1 MIRLYRIYD
10 QINDIS
16 YSLYEKFNPLQVKEH
31 FTPIVYIN
39 FYTFFYIF
47 HEIIGMLS
55 LLFEYNS
62 LLKSFRKQK
71 DANILDSTKG
81 TTE

>member
-16 YSLYEKFNPLQVKEH
+16 YSLYEKLNSLQVKEY
-31 FTPIVYIN
+31 FTPIFYIN

-47 HEIIGMLS
+47 HEIMKIV
-55 LLFEYNS
+55 
-62 LLKSFRKQK
+62 
-71 DANILDSTKG
+71 AITI
-81 TTE
+81 